1 MITPPDLDGQPIC
14 PFCGKGVTGR
24 TALSFKVIFYA
35 SAAIIIA
42 SPILT
47 AIILIAR
54 AMK

>member
-1 MITPPDLDGQPIC
+1 MSESINLDGQPVC

-24 TALSFKVIFYA
+24 TALAFKVIFYA
-35 SAAIIIA
+35 SAALIIA

-47 AIILIAR
+47 AIILIVR